1 MLFFGVSTDKF
12 HRISHVKT
20 TKEAWTILKTTYER
34 TKKVKDT
41 NKNAHYLICGSED
54 ELFDSF
60 YGRLNEI
67 GIATLNLQEKIEDAK
82 VVRKVLRSFRKLPS

>member
-41 NKNAHYLICGSED
+41 KLKMLI
-54 ELFDSF
+54 
-60 YGRLNEI
+60 
-67 GIATLNLQEKIEDAK
+67 T
-82 VVRKVLRSFRKLPS
+82 